1 MGLKENSYCIAQGTL
16 LNSMQQPKQGK
27 NLKENRYMYMEY
39 PLEEGIAIHFNIL
52 AQRIPWTE
60 KPGGL
65 QSMGSQRVTKNIYV
79 HENIMQYKIRQLKTE
94 KYSESTIDFQ
104 RKEESEKILKGH
116 RGFYFMTFD

>member
-1 MGLKENSYCIAQGTL
+1 
-16 LNSMQQPKQGK
+16 MQQPKQGK